1 MASSQE
7 KQLRLALE
15 LHLLKELQATHD
27 RLTNMSLILQE
38 LKSMVD
44 VVERD
49 ATQKPTSNNKKTAAY
64 MSKNFKKRT
73 PIIRMPDELTLSMS
87 PSAQV

>member
-49 ATQKPTSNNKKTAAY
+49 ATQKPTSNNKKPPPICP
-64 MSKNFKKRT
+64 KILKRG
-73 PIIRMPDELTLSMS
+73 RR
-87 PSAQV
+87 